1 MNLENKTVFIT
12 GANGGL
18 GSAFVKEFLNQN
30 VKKIYCSARD
40 INKLNSL
47 QKLSNK
53 IELVELDITNKEQL
67 KSLISSI
74 GKIDIL
80 VNNAGVNSDKR
91 FFDDETVDFDVN
103 LFGTLNSCRILSE
116 NINKDG
122 VIINMSSILALIN
135 LPIMALYCASKSAL
149 HSITQAL
156 RAELKIKDI
165 SVYEVLPGP
174 IDTDMSKDLQM
185 SKTSPIDIVKAT
197 INGLNSSEYEIY
209 PDSFAKVIKKR
220 LEEDKVNLEN
230 EFAQSINY

>member
-40 INKLNSL
+40 INKLDSL

-53 IELVELDITNKEQL
+53 IELVELDITNKEQF
-67 KSLISSI
+67 KSLVSTI

-91 FFDDETVDFDVN
+91 LFDDETIDFDVN

-116 NINKDG
+116 NINKG
-122 VIINMSSILALIN
+122 GIIINITSILALIN

-149 HSITQAL
+149 HSMTQAFKN
-156 RAELKIKDI
+156 RAKNKRYI
-165 SVYEVLPGP
+165 S
-174 IDTDMSKDLQM
+174 I
-185 SKTSPIDIVKAT
+185 
-197 INGLNSSEYEIY
+197 
-209 PDSFAKVIKKR
+209 
-220 LEEDKVNLEN
+220 
-230 EFAQSINY
+230 

>member
-18 GSAFVKEFLNQN
+18 GSAFVKEFLNYN

-40 INKLNSL
+40 ISKLDSIK
-47 QKLSNK
+47 KLSNK
-53 IELVELDITNKEQL
+53 IELIELDITNKEQF
-67 KSLISSI
+67 KSLALTI
-74 GKIDIL
+74 GEIDIL
-80 VNNAGVNSDKR
+80 INNAGANSAKR
-91 FFDDETVDFDVN
+91 LFDNETLDFDVN

-116 NINKDG
+116 NINNG
-122 VIINMSSILALIN
+122 GIIINISSVLALIN

-156 RAELKIKDI
+156 RAELKTKDI

-174 IDTDMSKDLQM
+174 IDTTMSKDLQM
-185 SKTSPIDIVKAT
+185 PKTSPNDIVKAT
-197 INGLNSSEYEIY
+197 INGLNSDEYEIY
-209 PDSFAKVIKKR
+209 PDSFAKVIRQR
-220 LEEDKVNLEN
+220 LEEDRINLEN